1 MARAL
6 ASIPSANSAR
16 SVPRPA
22 SSAPEDIGR
31 EPAEDDEGEIHERR
45 TLFAATGRPNRTCQA
60 RRPTV
65 TILGIDVGATGALA
79 LLDDNGALVD
89 VWDMPTLRDGPKNRR
104 TVNAPLLA
112 EIVYKS
118 HAARAYVERVGPRP
132 LEGSV
137 SAFAFGHSAGVIRG
151 CLAAAA
157 IPAIWITPVT
167 WKRVVGVPPGKDMKD
182 MARSNAIN
190 RWPGK
195 AELFKRKMDDGRAEA
210 ALIALAGLLRFN
222 DVVELMPVDL
232 LKARAAK
239 G

>member
-1 MARAL
+1 LGVAA
-6 ASIPSANSAR
+6 ASIPLASFRQNGR
-16 SVPRPA
+16 QPA
-22 SSAPEDIGR
+22 SSAPVDIGR
-31 EPAEDDEGEIHERR
+31 EPGAADEGGGTHETVAGSR
-45 TLFAATGRPNRTCQA
+45 RPNRA
-60 RRPTV
+60 SAAGRPTM
-65 TILGIDVGATGALA
+65 ILGVDIGAAGALA
-79 LLDDNGALVD
+79 VMTDAGELVD
-89 VWDMPTLRDGPKNRR
+89 VFDMPTLRDGPKNRR

-118 HAARAYVERVGPRP
+118 HADRAFVERVGPRP
-132 LEGSV
+132 MEGAV
-137 SAFAFGHSAGVIRG
+137 GAFAFGDAKGVVRG

-157 IPAIWITPVT
+157 IPATFITPVQ
-167 WKRVVGVPPGKDMKD
+167 WKRIVGVPPGKDMKD
-182 MARSNAIN
+182 QARSNAIN

-195 AELFKRKMDDGRAEA
+195 AQLFARKMDDGRAEA